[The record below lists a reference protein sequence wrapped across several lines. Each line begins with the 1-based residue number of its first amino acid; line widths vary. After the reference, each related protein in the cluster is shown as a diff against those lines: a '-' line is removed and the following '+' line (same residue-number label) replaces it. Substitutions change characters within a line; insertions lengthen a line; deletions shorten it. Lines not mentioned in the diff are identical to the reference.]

1 MVGFRKDR
9 GVDMPD
15 RFLTTKEAAEHLGI
29 HEKQVYALV
38 KAGKLPASRVT
49 GKWLFPKRL
58 LDEWIEKTA
67 MEGLATARERGKRIE
82 GVLLAAGSHD
92 PVLDILQSHLAVH
105 RAGIVLFSAATGS
118 TEGLRMLNLGHTD
131 LAWSHLVDAET
142 GEYNVPHVKRLVTD
156 VRPVVANL
164 LWRNLGFVTAPG

>member
-15 RFLTTKEAAEHLGI
+15 RFLTTRETAELLGI

-49 GKWLFPKRL
+49 GKWLFPRRL
-58 LDEWIEKTA
+58 LDEWIEKNA
-67 MEGLATARERGKRIE
+67 MEGLAKARERGKHIE

-92 PVLDILQSHLAVH
+92 PVLDILQSHLAS
-105 RAGIVLFSAATGS
+105 RRTGTVLFSAATGS
-118 TEGLRMLNLGHTD
+118 TEGLR
-131 LAWSHLVDAET
+131 
-142 GEYNVPHVKRLVTD
+142 
-156 VRPVVANL
+156 L
-164 LWRNLGFVTAPG
+164 LD